1 MEEYEN
7 KQQREDIFSEV
18 VRAGKRTYFFD
29 VKETRAGEKYLTITE
44 SKRRFNNDNGKFF
57 YEKHK
62 IFLYREDFEK
72 FMDGFDSVLD
82 FIVKANEHDGI
93 AESSYKKDDADSKAS
108 ETEITEIKFEDLGK
122 DEEAS
127 DDLNTDK
134 NTDAGEE
141 KDKDQD
147 NEKI

>member
-1 MEEYEN
+1 MEEYDN
-7 KQQREDIFSEV
+7 NQQREDIFSEV

-44 SKRRFNNDNGKFF
+44 SKRKFNNDNGKFF

-72 FMDGFDSVLD
+72 FMEGFSSAID
-82 FIVKANEHDGI
+82 FITNANERDGI
-93 AESSYKKDDADSKAS
+93 TESSFKKEDASEKAA

-122 DEEAS
+122 DEDTS
-127 DDLNTDK
+127 DGL
-134 NTDAGEE
+134 DA
-141 KDKDQD
+141 DKDTD
-147 NEKI
+147 TDEEETKGEDSEKI